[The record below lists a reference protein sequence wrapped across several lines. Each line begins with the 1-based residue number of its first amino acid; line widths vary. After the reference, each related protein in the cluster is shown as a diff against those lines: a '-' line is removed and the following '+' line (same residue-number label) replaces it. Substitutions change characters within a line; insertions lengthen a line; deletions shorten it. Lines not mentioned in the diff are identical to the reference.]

1 MADKAK
7 PTLRL
12 VADKDLD
19 RGCRNV
25 FVYGTLKRS
34 MSNHQPYLGDCRYI
48 GESTA
53 FGVLIHLG
61 GFPALAE
68 DSSGKCLVRGEVF
81 ELASPEHLV
90 QLDRLE
96 GVPHLYSRR
105 QIVTEYGRA
114 WTYFFS
120 NPPKIE
126 DTTICVAKGVWLGG
140 RIDKASYSEV
150 KSYFQGQ
157 LKVQIATQQ
166 EAAAQK
172 LESAVRRVTGGVS
185 PDSPLLVE
193 GMIPESSPAAP
204 LPVIITPPKTVPD
217 RPTVGPGWEYG

>member
-105 QIVTEYGRA
+105 TSFRTRQRSRTRLSASPRVYGSAAGSTRQA
-114 WTYFFS
+114 TRRSSRTSKDSSRYRSQLNKKPLPRNS
-120 NPPKIE
+120 NRR
-126 DTTICVAKGVWLGG
+126 LGG
-140 RIDKASYSEV
+140 
-150 KSYFQGQ
+150 
-157 LKVQIATQQ
+157 
-166 EAAAQK
+166 
-172 LESAVRRVTGGVS
+172 
-185 PDSPLLVE
+185 
-193 GMIPESSPAAP
+193 
-204 LPVIITPPKTVPD
+204 
-217 RPTVGPGWEYG
+217 